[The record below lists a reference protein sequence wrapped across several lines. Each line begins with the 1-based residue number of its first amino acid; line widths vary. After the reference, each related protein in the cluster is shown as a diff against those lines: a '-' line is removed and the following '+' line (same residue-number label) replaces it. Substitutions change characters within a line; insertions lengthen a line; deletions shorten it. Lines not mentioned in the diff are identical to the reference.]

1 MTTKTK
7 KQKKFITDLE
17 MVPPDGKYGWVIVI
31 SYAIAN
37 VSEQRKNFFCFTWRF
52 FFFKILTFEQRSL
65 KQRLSY
71 QLAASQFHKACF
83 SKK

>member
-17 MVPPDGKYGWVIVI
+17 MDGKLDSPPNGKYGWVIVI

-37 VSEQRKNFFCFTWRF
+37 VSEQRKF
-52 FFFKILTFEQRSL
+52 FFHFTLL
-65 KQRLSY
+65 
-71 QLAASQFHKACF
+71 F
-83 SKK
+83 SKF